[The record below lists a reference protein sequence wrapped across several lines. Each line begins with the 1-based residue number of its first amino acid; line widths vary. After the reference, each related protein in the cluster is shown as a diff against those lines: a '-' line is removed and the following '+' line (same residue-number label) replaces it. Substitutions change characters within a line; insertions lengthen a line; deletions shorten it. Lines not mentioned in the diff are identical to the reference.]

1 MVVVNCYH
9 LREYPVVEWFCSI
22 STSFYTTLN
31 YWFTSCCI
39 AKLDKLWGR
48 KRCRCQASKSNFGLM
63 WLIIDLLTPE
73 VDHFILYS
81 QITLKLAAKEAPS
94 KHDML
99 NLVIPNV
106 SLVLL
111 DIHVLD
117 LGVVL
122 DLLLP
127 QAVVSSSCHSSAV
140 VLSNTVTYQCYDDV
154 SMYLFTVIQEPTSCH
169 LLAFSRWPLVWKIWQ
184 CRGIWQLSWKYQGF
198 Y

>member
-1 MVVVNCYH
+1 
-9 LREYPVVEWFCSI
+9 
-22 STSFYTTLN
+22 
-31 YWFTSCCI
+31 
-39 AKLDKLWGR
+39 
-48 KRCRCQASKSNFGLM
+48 
-63 WLIIDLLTPE
+63 
-73 VDHFILYS
+73 
-81 QITLKLAAKEAPS
+81 
-94 KHDML
+94 ML

-169 LLAFSRWPLVWKIWQ
+169 LLAFSR
-184 CRGIWQLSWKYQGF
+184 
-198 Y
+198 